1 MTMTSEVWTRV
12 LKGYTVVWF
21 PQTKQDGI
29 WRMQELWESSYFDWG
44 EGKISIVHAHT
55 LKRVWYFWDIPP
67 ACVISRYFFMDCRPV
82 ASMEWGLVSS
92 KGMKSIQYR
101 GCIVAEKLRKARKIF
116 WDHHIQRVLI
126 TITTSWFALHW
137 HCFLLPCT
145 IQHWVFFW
153 SLPWLAATALHV

>member
-44 EGKISIVHAHT
+44 EGKISIVRAHT
-55 LKRVWYFWDIPP
+55 LKRVRYFWDIPP
-67 ACVISRYFFMDCRPV
+67 ARVISRYIFY
-82 ASMEWGLVSS
+82 GLQACSQYGVGIGLIQ
-92 KGMKSIQYR
+92 GMKSIQYR
-101 GCIVAEKLRKARKIF
+101 SCIVAEKLCKARKIF
-116 WDHHIQRVLI
+116 WDHHIKRAL
-126 TITTSWFALHW
+126 ITTSWFALHW